1 MVNINL
7 LPWREQL
14 RAQRMR
20 DFGLLVLFAALLTA
34 GGVFGWYKY
43 NEGLID
49 YQNRR
54 NHFLEREIAKVD
66 KQIKEIR
73 DLEKIRKQLIARMK
87 VVADLQSQRPLA
99 VHLFDELVTT
109 LPEGIYLSSMV
120 QKGLSITVKGRAES
134 NARVSAYMRN
144 IDASPWLTKPVLRI
158 IEQKGDKD
166 ASPTFSLV
174 MKQVVPKREDEK

>member
-14 RAQRMR
+14 RAQRRR

-34 GGVFGWYKY
+34 AAVFGWYQY
-43 NEGLID
+43 NESLIA
-49 YQNRR
+49 YQKQR
-54 NHFLEREIAKVD
+54 NQFLQGEIDKVN

-73 DLEKIRKQLIARMK
+73 NLEKTRKQLIARMK

-109 LPEGIYLSSMV
+109 LPEGIYPTSMV
-120 QKGLSITVKGRAES
+120 QKGHTITVEGHAES

-144 IDASPWLTKPVLRI
+144 IEASPWLTKPVLRI
-158 IEQKGDKD
+158 IQQKGGKG
-166 ASPTFSLV
+166 ASPTFSLT
-174 MKQVVPKREDEK
+174 MQQVVPKREGEK